1 MIMELDF
8 LVGKA
13 QYFRCI
19 QMKVNLVTIQNAPAH
34 HTGMMTCKDS
44 ICGYGSG
51 DLVFKVDTLPIF
63 GVGHSFGAL
72 AQLLIGGHYTSL
84 PDLSGFGCDFLII

>member
-1 MIMELDF
+1 
-8 LVGKA
+8 
-13 QYFRCI
+13 
-19 QMKVNLVTIQNAPAH
+19 
-34 HTGMMTCKDS
+34 MMTCKDS